1 MSIQFLQGDCL
12 TVLKT
17 LPDSSIQCCVTSPP
31 YYGLRDYKVEGQ
43 RGNEATPDEY
53 VKGMVD
59 IFREVKRTL
68 RDEGTLWL
76 NLGDTYAANRTYQAP
91 STKGGAKHSPA
102 QASQS
107 ANKVPEGLKAKD
119 LIGIP
124 WRVAFALQQDGWY
137 LRAACPWIKRNS
149 MPESAKDRPTTVIE
163 HMFMLTK
170 TNSPYYDHQAVKVEC
185 SPDMRR
191 RAAAGHTRG
200 AAGKLDASRNDQDS
214 LRGEHAKK
222 IDVSK
227 GRARRTSDWFF
238 ESWQGLLQDGDEEPM
253 AFIVNT
259 KPYKGAHFACFP
271 PDLVRPCILA
281 STSEKGCCPDC
292 GAPYE
297 RVTEREPSDWQTER
311 KAAGEPVRHGLSG
324 AAASGAGG
332 FKDEVSHT
340 TGWKPTCDCAHK
352 DPIPQ
357 TILDPFGGSGT
368 TAQVAQEHGRNAILI
383 ELNSDYIELAKKRC
397 GVS

>member
-1 MSIQFLQGDCL
+1 
-12 TVLKT
+12 
-17 LPDSSIQCCVTSPP
+17 
-31 YYGLRDYKVEGQ
+31 LRDYKVEGQ